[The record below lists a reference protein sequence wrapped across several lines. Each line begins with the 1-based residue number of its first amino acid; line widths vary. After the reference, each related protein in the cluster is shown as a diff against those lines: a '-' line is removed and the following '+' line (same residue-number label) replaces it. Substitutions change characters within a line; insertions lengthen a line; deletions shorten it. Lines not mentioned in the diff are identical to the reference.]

1 MPLATPIAPGL
12 WCDGRSV
19 GPQGYGE
26 LPVSESGSCQGP
38 WLRSVSALGI
48 EAIAGL
54 GAIGSGRC
62 PAGTGVDLRLYP
74 MGQTTPCSLAWS
86 AMVSPQALA
95 DLHANGAEDTLR
107 AAATGLEDQE
117 ENDRRGARQSQH
129 RPPDWV
135 LSDRLPLAVGPVPGR
150 H

>member
-1 MPLATPIAPGL
+1 MGWWSPIEAPKGAALRSTRSRSVPLATPIAPGL

-95 DLHANGAEDTLR
+95 RSEEHTSELQSLR
-107 AAATGLEDQE
+107 HL
-117 ENDRRGARQSQH
+117 
-129 RPPDWV
+129 
-135 LSDRLPLAVGPVPGR
+135 
-150 H
+150 